1 MALEHLWVVNQRLKL
16 PGNGVMLNV
25 SYNKLRCITFL
36 SWYSVAAMSPSFF
49 FYGLQQTSDKKSL
62 HYDCSLR
69 TMNIFILIWHVC
81 YMYLAKIYFQNFP
94 MDLNKHISGCTYG
107 ILIHICM
114 GLRDVP
120 VVLVLG
126 EAAFC
131 QKHIQLNLKCLQYSG
146 VVSLNVFLFDYFFF
160 KKRKN
165 WKKNFAWFS
174 ILLYMYTGK
183 YSPPF

>member
-1 MALEHLWVVNQRLKL
+1 MALEHLWVVNQRHKL
-16 PGNGVMLNV
+16 LGNGVMLNV

-49 FYGLQQTSDKKSL
+49 FNGLQQTSDKKSL

-131 QKHIQLNLKCLQYSG
+131 QKHIQLNLKCLQY
-146 VVSLNVFLFDYFFF
+146 
-160 KKRKN
+160 
-165 WKKNFAWFS
+165 
-174 ILLYMYTGK
+174 
-183 YSPPF
+183 